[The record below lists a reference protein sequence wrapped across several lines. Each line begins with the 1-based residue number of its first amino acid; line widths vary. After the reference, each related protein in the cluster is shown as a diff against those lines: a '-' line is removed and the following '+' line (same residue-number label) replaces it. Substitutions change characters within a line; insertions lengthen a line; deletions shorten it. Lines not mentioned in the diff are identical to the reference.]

1 MKTISKILAVMLF
14 LAASMQVQAAGSKAQ
29 KAKMNASVMTALG
42 FKGQTFK
49 QKKDNVWTVGKNVS
63 VYSSAAYGSRIA
75 GFGGPVPV
83 FVAVGKDGKIISVA
97 PGPNAESPE
106 FFDVVKQSGL
116 FKKWK
121 GVTLKKAQTYKPD
134 GVTGATYSSSA
145 VIKNVQATAKAV
157 AK

>member
-1 MKTISKILAVMLF
+1 MKIISKILVAMLL
-14 LAASMQVQAAGSKAQ
+14 LATGMQVQAAGNKAQ
-29 KAKMNASVMTALG
+29 KSKLTASVMAALG
-42 FKGQTFK
+42 FKGLMFK
-49 QKKDNVWTVGKNVS
+49 EKKSNAWMVDKNIT

-83 FVAVGKDGKIISVA
+83 FVAVDKNGKIISVA

-116 FKKWK
+116 FKKWN
-121 GVTLKKAQTYKPD
+121 GMTLKKAQTFKPD